1 MRCASTVVRA
11 RCRRKRRRPSGVTAG
26 PGTSASL
33 RARWSGPCIWP
44 KAANCAPSISASR
57 TSWPRPPRL
66 PPPFREA
73 AGLDEEGVSSYV
85 FPRLS
90 TGPFFVCTGNK
101 PESTQA
107 CSFSNLHGIIMSNS
121 ILPSDVR
128 LPPTLRAVLTG
139 VQRGY
144 PIFLGYVPLGFA
156 YGVLAVQNGI
166 PAVYAVLFSLLVYA
180 GAGQFIA
187 VGMWGAGASVFSI
200 VFTTFVINL
209 RHVLMSAAVAPWFA
223 PFTRLQQTII
233 GWGLTD
239 EVFAMHSMAMATGE
253 TARLPIVYAANFTA
267 HSGWIVGTFIGAVAD
282 DYLSDPQR
290 FGLDYALPA
299 MFLALLIPQCKER
312 LYTLAALLAAFL
324 SVVLALC
331 GTGRWNVI
339 IASVITSTIGALLL
353 TRRDSR
359 RAQGKKDEKAPDTGL
374 SDGCRPT
381 QRENA

>member
-1 MRCASTVVRA
+1 
-11 RCRRKRRRPSGVTAG
+11 
-26 PGTSASL
+26 
-33 RARWSGPCIWP
+33 
-44 KAANCAPSISASR
+44 
-57 TSWPRPPRL
+57 
-66 PPPFREA
+66 
-73 AGLDEEGVSSYV
+73 
-85 FPRLS
+85 
-90 TGPFFVCTGNK
+90 
-101 PESTQA
+101 
-107 CSFSNLHGIIMSNS
+107 MSNS
-121 ILPSDVR
+121 TPLSDVR
-128 LPPTLRAVLTG
+128 PPSALRAVLMG

-187 VGMWGAGASVFSI
+187 VGMWGAGASVVSI

-209 RHVLMSAAVAPWFA
+209 RHLLMSAAVAPWFA

-253 TARLPIVYAANFTA
+253 TARLPLVYAANFTA
-267 HSGWIVGTFIGAVAD
+267 HSGWILGTFIGTVAD
-282 DYLSDPQR
+282 DYFSDPR
-290 FGLDYALPA
+290 SFGLDYALPA
-299 MFLALLIPQCKER
+299 MFLALLVPQCKER
-312 LYTLAALLAAFL
+312 LYTLAALLAACL

-353 TRRDSR
+353 TRRDGR
-359 RAQGKKDEKAPDTGL
+359 RTGKKGGEAPETDLPEGR
-374 SDGCRPT
+374 RP
-381 QRENA
+381 QGEHA

>member
-1 MRCASTVVRA
+1 
-11 RCRRKRRRPSGVTAG
+11 
-26 PGTSASL
+26 
-33 RARWSGPCIWP
+33 
-44 KAANCAPSISASR
+44 
-57 TSWPRPPRL
+57 
-66 PPPFREA
+66 
-73 AGLDEEGVSSYV
+73 
-85 FPRLS
+85 
-90 TGPFFVCTGNK
+90 
-101 PESTQA
+101 
-107 CSFSNLHGIIMSNS
+107 MSNI

-128 LPPTLRAVLTG
+128 FPPTLRAVLTG

-359 RAQGKKDEKAPDTGL
+359 RAQGKKDEKAPETGL

>member
-1 MRCASTVVRA
+1 
-11 RCRRKRRRPSGVTAG
+11 
-26 PGTSASL
+26 
-33 RARWSGPCIWP
+33 
-44 KAANCAPSISASR
+44 
-57 TSWPRPPRL
+57 
-66 PPPFREA
+66 
-73 AGLDEEGVSSYV
+73 
-85 FPRLS
+85 
-90 TGPFFVCTGNK
+90 
-101 PESTQA
+101 
-107 CSFSNLHGIIMSNS
+107 MSNS

-253 TARLPIVYAANFTA
+253 TARLPISLRPASFKCIPSLVYLFQSS
-267 HSGWIVGTFIGAVAD
+267 HSSWG
-282 DYLSDPQR
+282 
-290 FGLDYALPA
+290 
-299 MFLALLIPQCKER
+299 
-312 LYTLAALLAAFL
+312 
-324 SVVLALC
+324 
-331 GTGRWNVI
+331 
-339 IASVITSTIGALLL
+339 
-353 TRRDSR
+353 
-359 RAQGKKDEKAPDTGL
+359 
-374 SDGCRPT
+374 
-381 QRENA
+381 

>member
-1 MRCASTVVRA
+1 MSKST
-11 RCRRKRRRPSGVTAG
+11 
-26 PGTSASL
+26 
-33 RARWSGPCIWP
+33 
-44 KAANCAPSISASR
+44 
-57 TSWPRPPRL
+57 
-66 PPPFREA
+66 
-73 AGLDEEGVSSYV
+73 
-85 FPRLS
+85 
-90 TGPFFVCTGNK
+90 
-101 PESTQA
+101 
-107 CSFSNLHGIIMSNS
+107 
-121 ILPSDVR
+121 LPSDVR
-128 LPPTLRAVLTG
+128 PPSALRAVLTG
-139 VQRGY
+139 VERGY

-209 RHVLMSAAVAPWFA
+209 RHLLMPAAVAPWFA
-223 PFTRLQQTII
+223 PFTRLQQTVI

-253 TARLPIVYAANFTA
+253 TARLPLVYAANFTS
-267 HSGWIVGTFIGAVAD
+267 HSGWILGTFIGAVAED
-282 DYLSDPQR
+282 FLPDPQR

-324 SVVLALC
+324 SVALALC

-353 TRRDSR
+353 TRRDGL
-359 RAQGKKDEKAPDTGL
+359 RAHGKQGGKAAETDT
-374 SDGCRPT
+374 SEGCRPT
-381 QRENA
+381 QGENA